1 MYQEDTM
8 MSKLTN
14 SWNLVKAS
22 ARVLSADKELLIFP
36 ILSTIGTAIVSLTFF
51 LPMWLTNAFE
61 TMFTDQFRIFT
72 YVMMFLFYV
81 VQYTVVFFANTAL
94 VGAALIRLKGG
105 DPTVG
110 DGIRIAGEKFGPIL
124 GYALIAATVGMLLR
138 MVSERSK
145 GLGRIMVSLVGLG
158 WNLATFLVVPIL
170 AVENVGPIEAIKRS
184 TALLKKTWGEQI
196 AGNVGIGA
204 VFGLIFAGILV
215 LSIGA
220 ILVSA
225 LILES
230 VWLSITLGV
239 FMVILL
245 TVTGLINSTL
255 NGIYSAAVYQYAAT
269 GQSDGFFDRQLVE
282 NAFVR
287 S

>member
-1 MYQEDTM
+1 M
-8 MSKLTN
+8 MNKLTN

-51 LPMWLTNAFE
+51 LPMLLTNAFE
-61 TMFTDQFRIFT
+61 TMFTDQFRILT
-72 YVMMFLFYV
+72 YAVMFLFYV

-94 VGAALIRLKGG
+94 VGAAIIRLKGG

-110 DGIRIAGEKFGPIL
+110 DGLRIAGEKFVPIL
-124 GYALIAATVGMLLR
+124 GYAVIAATVGMILR
-138 MVSERSK
+138 MVSERSR
-145 GLGRIMVSLVGLG
+145 GLGRIVVSLIGLG

-170 AVENVGPIEAIKRS
+170 AVEDVGPIEAIKRS

-204 VFGLIFAGILV
+204 VFALIFAGILI
-215 LSIGA
+215 LGIGA
-220 ILVSA
+220 ILVA
-225 LILES
+225 AIVLES
-230 VWLSITLGV
+230 VWLSVSLGV
-239 FMVILL
+239 LLVILL
-245 TVTGLINSTL
+245 TVTGLISSTL

-269 GQSDGFFDRQLVE
+269 GRSDGFFDRNLVE
-282 NAFVR
+282 NAFVQG
-287 S
+287 